1 DYTFDGFNGLAKKQP
16 VIAATTTI
24 FLLSLAGIPLTAG
37 FISKFYMLEAA
48 VATGKNFWL
57 VIFAVLMA
65 AVSVYYYF
73 RVIQAMYFKE
83 GEPKTI
89 IVSPV
94 FKYTLIALAAIIIV
108 LGIFPNW
115 LLNWYYF

>member
-1 DYTFDGFNGLAKKQP
+1 MNDYTFDGFNGFAKQQP
-16 VIAATTTI
+16 LLAATTTI

-37 FISKFYMLEAA
+37 FLSKFYMLKAA
-48 VATGKNFWL
+48 IATGNNLWL

-83 GEPKTI
+83 GNP
-89 IVSPV
+89 
-94 FKYTLIALAAIIIV
+94 AAISVSV
-108 LGIFPNW
+108 LF
-115 LLNWYYF
+115 